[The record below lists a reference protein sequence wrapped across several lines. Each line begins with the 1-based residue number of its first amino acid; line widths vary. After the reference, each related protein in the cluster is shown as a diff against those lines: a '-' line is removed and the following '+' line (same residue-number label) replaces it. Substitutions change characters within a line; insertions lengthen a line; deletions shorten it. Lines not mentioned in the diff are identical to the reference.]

1 MGCFLTDIEK
11 KINICYIRV
20 IILHRRSCP
29 EYNTLL
35 LQYIQAYLY
44 RDISDQELISCLHDQ
59 PRSCTFTTGDLLFV
73 YTQYN
78 ENEQHI
84 LWFDIYILYI
94 NLCD

>member
-1 MGCFLTDIEK
+1 MYAPYK
-11 KINICYIRV
+11 Y
-20 IILHRRSCP
+20 HRSAPKAIHRKGQPSDTSNKT
-29 EYNTLL
+29 YTS
-35 LQYIQAYLY
+35 

-59 PRSCTFTTGDLLFV
+59 PRSCTFSTGDLLFV

>member
-1 MGCFLTDIEK
+1 MESKTRWSYYCSKRGDYTVNLVTSGKTNARLARPI
-11 KINICYIRV
+11 
-20 IILHRRSCP
+20 
-29 EYNTLL
+29 
-35 LQYIQAYLY
+35 

-59 PRSCTFTTGDLLFV
+59 PRSCTFSTGDLLFV